1 MIISISFKNKI
12 HHFDV
17 HPYLSIG
24 SLKLL
29 FLSKFEASH
38 KNIENLVFINDSNK
52 ISDNEIVKNYDKKII
67 QTYLLQKG
75 GSNYQIPGNQKS
87 LCIFIAL
94 LYTFFGNKGFN
105 KMIGK
110 LIYPNIDDIC
120 DFMVSKEQLSKKS
133 KPPEDVKWWKNNSIV
148 SNFCDNTY
156 TEGYFV
162 DKAQKGPLYI
172 FSYVVYMSVLFAVV
186 FGLVIGSFTKT
197 SCGKPGGGFI
207 GLSIL
212 FIIIFMIIPV
222 IVPFIPKIIDWF
234 KKKEVIRKIF
244 RIKEVVKTNNN
255 NNNNNNNNLPKNGY
269 PTILIT
275 TCFIGIIGVIY
286 LGINFKQFTPWIW
299 LWIFVLGIVFL
310 FLRWFSSSSLFIYL
324 VIILANFVTGNIFKL
339 NKDNWQC
346 SVWGNIIYYILNT
359 IIGTAIIYFL
369 MNILYGQQFNFAC
382 KNS

>member
-52 ISDNEIVKNYDKKII
+52 ISDNEIVKKYNEKII

-87 LCIFIAL
+87 LCIFVAL
-94 LYTFFGNKGFN
+94 LYAFFGNKGFN
-105 KMIGK
+105 RMIGK
-110 LIYPNIDDIC
+110 LLYPNIDGC
-120 DFMVSKEQLSKKS
+120 DYWVSEEQLSMKNTKDDKKY
-133 KPPEDVKWWKNNSIV
+133 WLNNNSIV
-148 SNFCDNTY
+148 SKFCKNTY
-156 TEGYFV
+156 TEVYFV
-162 DKAQKGPLYI
+162 DKTQTGFLYI
-172 FSYVVYMSVLFAVV
+172 FSYVVYMAVLFAVV
-186 FGLVIGSFTKT
+186 FGLVLGSFTKT

-207 GLSIL
+207 GISIL

-222 IVPFIPKIIDWF
+222 IAPFIPKIIDWL
-234 KKKEVIRKIF
+234 KHKEIIRKIF
-244 RIKEVVKTNNN
+244 KIKEVVNTNNN
-255 NNNNNNNNLPKNGY
+255 NNNNRPKNGH
-269 PTILIT
+269 TIFIT
-275 TCFIGIIGVIY
+275 TCFIAIIGVIY
-286 LGINFKQFTPWIW
+286 LLINVKQFTPWIW
-299 LWIFVLGIVFL
+299 LWIFVMGIVFL
-310 FLRWFSSSSLFIYL
+310 FVRWFSYL
-324 VIILANFVTGNIFKL
+324 LVKPVTLLNNSGDKYSKL
-339 NKDNWQC
+339 DKNNWQC
-346 SVWGNIIYYILNT
+346 SVAGNIIYYILNT
-359 IIGTAIIYFL
+359 IIGTTIIYFL

>member
-52 ISDNEIVKNYDKKII
+52 ISDNEIVKNYYKKII

-110 LIYPNIDDIC
+110 LLYPNIDDIC

-148 SNFCDNTY
+148 SNFCDNSY

-172 FSYVVYMSVLFAVV
+172 LSYVVYMAFFLFAVV

-234 KKKEVIRKIF
+234 RKIF
-244 RIKEVVKTNNN
+244 KIKEVVNNN
-255 NNNNNNNNLPKNGY
+255 NNNNNNRPKNGY
-269 PTILIT
+269 PTILIST
-275 TCFIGIIGVIY
+275 ILISTIFIAVIGLIY
-286 LGINFKQFTPWIW
+286 LLINVKQFTPWIW
-299 LWIFVLGIVFL
+299 LWMFVLGIVFL
-310 FLRWFSSSSLFIYL
+310 VLRWFSSLLIKL
-324 VIILANFVTGNIFKL
+324 VIIISNFVMGRYYKL
-339 NKDNWQC
+339 DKDSWQC
-346 SVWGNIIYYILNT
+346 SAIGNLFYYLLYT
-359 IIGTAIIYFL
+359 IIGTIIIYYL

>member
-38 KNIENLVFINDSNK
+38 KNIENLVFINDCNK

-87 LCIFIAL
+87 LCIFVAL

-133 KPPEDVKWWKNNSIV
+133 KRPEDVKNILSNNNIV

-162 DKAQKGPLYI
+162 DKTQTGFLYI
-172 FSYVVYMSVLFAVV
+172 FSYVVYMAVLFAVV
-186 FGLVIGSFTKT
+186 FGLVLGSFTKT

-222 IVPFIPKIIDWF
+222 ILPFIPKIIDWF
-234 KKKEVIRKIF
+234 KKKEIIRKIF
-244 RIKEVVKTNNN
+244 KIKEVVNNN
-255 NNNNNNNNLPKNGY
+255 NNNNNNRPKNGY
-269 PTILIT
+269 TIFIT
-275 TCFIGIIGVIY
+275 TIFIAIIGVIY
-286 LGINFKQFTPWIW
+286 LFINVKQFTPWIW
-299 LWIFVLGIVFL
+299 LWMFVLGIVFL
-310 FLRWFSSSSLFIYL
+310 FLRWFSSSLIKL
-324 VIILANFVTGNIFKL
+324 VVIISKIITGRYYEL
-339 NKDNWQC
+339 TQDTWQC
-346 SVWGNIIYYILNT
+346 SAMGNFCYYLLYM
-359 IIGTAIIYFL
+359 IIGTIIVYYL